1 MASWAARRSYRTPPT
16 LGLTLIGAGAA
27 PDPPAD
33 KRTAPGD
40 APQISGP
47 ARI

>member
-1 MASWAARRSYRTPPT
+1 MASWAARRSYQT
-16 LGLTLIGAGAA
+16 LGLTLIGASAA
-27 PDPPAD
+27 PDSPAD